1 MGAFRN
7 AAKNKLTAQLLA
19 PTAARG
25 GVIAQLDPVPHT
37 LTSMQ
42 QGWELQ
48 EEVEEQVEEES
59 ERNRKRSTTRERWR

>member
-25 GVIAQLDPVPHT
+25 GVITQLQLTPHT
-37 LTSMQ
+37 SSQ
-42 QGWELQ
+42 QGWEPQ
-48 EEVEEQVEEES
+48 EEEEEQVEEES
-59 ERNRKRSTTRERWR
+59 KRKRMWIRRRRRRR